1 MKNLKNVL
9 ILLFSLVVITVTTLV
24 AFLGIGDNRY
34 VGINN
39 INLGLDLA
47 GGVSITYKAQEEN
60 PTAEQMDGALAI
72 INNRLSSLGYTEAT
86 AVVESGDRI
95 RVEIPGVSDANEAVR
110 QIGKT
115 AMLTFVGVDWS
126 DVQKADFWD
135 EYVDALTE
143 KTMKDLQEQGSSTY
157 TESAVRSSVE
167 NYLNTPGSALYY
179 FPDET
184 GELLQKAVDAGI
196 AEIVLEGEDVS
207 NATAQ
212 HGQVSSAGLVE
223 DYVKLELTSD
233 GTKKFADATEKYKGK
248 YIAIR
253 LDQTVV
259 SFPGV
264 NTVISNGEAVIT
276 GMSGSDEAK
285 QLASD
290 IRGGALPVQLEDIE
304 HNSVG
309 ATLGQDALHTSL
321 TAAVIGFALILLFMI
336 VIYRVPGVIACL
348 ALIFYISAELLC
360 INLLDATL
368 TLPGI
373 AGIILSIGMAVDAN
387 IVIFARINEELKAG
401 RGIRAAVDSGFKK
414 ALSAI
419 VDGNVTTLI
428 AAGVLWFWGSG
439 TATGFALTLALG
451 IVLSMFT
458 ALVLS
463 RILLKATV
471 EILPEKKGLY
481 QFLQFKKREHSWKI
495 VEKAKLWFTIPAV
508 VLVIGLGFFLFK
520 GMNLDIDFAGG
531 TMLQIDMEKEYDNR
545 ELTDLVK
552 EVSGDTNPMIQGI
565 SGANQEHHVSIKVK
579 ELTTEQIDSLY
590 QAVAEKFGLD
600 TENKAN
606 LISQSTISP
615 TVSGEMQTKAVT
627 ATLVA
632 ALLTL
637 LYITIRFHDFRFG
650 VSSIIALL
658 HDVLIVVAVYAI
670 FSIPVNST
678 FIVAILTIVG
688 YSINNTIVVFDRIR
702 ENQRFYRPNEAAKL
716 ANDSIVQ
723 TMGRSVNTS
732 LTTIIMVLML
742 FILGVE
748 SVRWFAFPLLAGFV
762 AGTYSSL
769 VVASPVWVL
778 LQKKKNT
785 GRRTAVSKSAKKK

>member
-1 MKNLKNVL
+1 M
-9 ILLFSLVVITVTTLV
+9 
-24 AFLGIGDNRY
+24 
-34 VGINN
+34 
-39 INLGLDLA
+39 
-47 GGVSITYKAQEEN
+47 
-60 PTAEQMDGALAI
+60 
-72 INNRLSSLGYTEAT
+72 
-86 AVVESGDRI
+86 
-95 RVEIPGVSDANEAVR
+95 
-110 QIGKT
+110 
-115 AMLTFVGVDWS
+115 
-126 DVQKADFWD
+126 
-135 EYVDALTE
+135 
-143 KTMKDLQEQGSSTY
+143 
-157 TESAVRSSVE
+157 
-167 NYLNTPGSALYY
+167 
-179 FPDET
+179 
-184 GELLQKAVDAGI
+184 
-196 AEIVLEGEDVS
+196 
-207 NATAQ
+207 
-212 HGQVSSAGLVE
+212 
-223 DYVKLELTSD
+223 
-233 GTKKFADATEKYKGK
+233 
-248 YIAIR
+248 
-253 LDQTVV
+253 
-259 SFPGV
+259 
-264 NTVISNGEAVIT
+264 
-276 GMSGSDEAK
+276 
-285 QLASD
+285 
-290 IRGGALPVQLEDIE
+290 
-304 HNSVG
+304 
-309 ATLGQDALHTSL
+309 
-321 TAAVIGFALILLFMI
+321 
-336 VIYRVPGVIACL
+336 
-348 ALIFYISAELLC
+348 
-360 INLLDATL
+360 
-368 TLPGI
+368 
-373 AGIILSIGMAVDAN
+373 
-387 IVIFARINEELKAG
+387 
-401 RGIRAAVDSGFKK
+401 DSGFKK

-428 AAGVLWFWGSG
+428 AAGVLWFLGSG
-439 TATGFALTLALG
+439 TAKGFALTLALG

-463 RILLKATV
+463 RILLKAAV

-481 QFLQFKKREHSWKI
+481 QFLQLKKREHSWKI

-579 ELTTEQIDSLY
+579 ELTTEQIDTLY
-590 QAVAEKFGLD
+590 SAVAEKFGLD
-600 TENKAN
+600 TEKKAN

-716 ANDSIVQ
+716 ANDSIAQ
-723 TMGRSVNTS
+723 TMGRSLNTS
-732 LTTIIMVLML
+732 ITTIIMVLML